1 MEVNVVVIFYSR
13 YGQTEALG
21 LAAAVG
27 AIQARGNVRI
37 RKITEIAGQE
47 TIDSDPR
54 WKENFGRMT
63 QEYIAPREIDLEW
76 ADVVVLGSPSQTPD
90 EMNRY
95 LGALKNMPGKIAA
108 PFTPGAITHGEK
120 NAALLALYGAAA
132 GCGMTVVP
140 VSSEAAAEPVLA
152 ARAHVRGVVEMSRAL
167 KSYRADSNKAAAP

>member
-13 YGQTEALG
+13 YGKTEALA

-37 RKITEIAGQE
+37 RKVPEIAGRE
-47 TIDSDPR
+47 SIEGDPK
-54 WKENFGRMT
+54 WKDNLDRMN
-63 QEYIAPREIDLEW
+63 QEYIAPREIDVDW
-76 ADVVVLGSPSQTPD
+76 ADVLVLASPSEAPD

-95 LGALKNMPGKIAA
+95 LGALKDLAGRIAV

-132 GCGMTVVP
+132 GCGLTVVP
-140 VSSEAAAEPVLA
+140 VSAEAAAEPVLA